1 MIQRICLRWCVPVV
15 KLALI
20 GLLGLP
26 VAGCSPSFLSLFGVD
41 PISRAQPPSG
51 FVVINFENETDT
63 RARLR
68 IQVQSATSIST
79 ADLGPTIDDPRFSG
93 VEPMD
98 SEIRVFECDVSQ
110 VLVVTV
116 EVLVP
121 EEVTVLD
128 FVAITNAAG
137 VGTRRLEPVN
147 IIPSGFIQ
155 LQLTGV
161 PGINSPRCGSVIT
174 FTLTGSL
181 DVPIRTYFDPVS
193 QQTVED
199 APAFIQNVD
208 PPFPQIT
215 DFLIRV
221 RVE

>member
-1 MIQRICLRWCVPVV
+1 MIERIYLRRRVPVV
-15 KLALI
+15 GLVLI

-41 PISRAQPPSG
+41 PITRAQPPSG
-51 FVVINFENETDT
+51 FVVVNFENQTDT

-93 VEPMD
+93 VEPLD
-98 SEIRVFECDVSQ
+98 SEVRIFECDVSQ
-110 VLVVTV
+110 VLVVTAD
-116 EVLVP
+116 VLVP
-121 EEVTVLD
+121 VDVAVLD
-128 FVAITNAAG
+128 FVAIG
-137 VGTRRLEPVN
+137 GVVGTRRLEPLN
-147 IIPSGFIQ
+147 IIPSCFIA
-155 LQLTGV
+155 LPLTGV

-181 DVPIRTYFDPVS
+181 DVPTRTYFDPIS
-193 QQTVED
+193 LQTIVD

-208 PPFPQIT
+208 PPFPQTT